1 MERHG
6 QPCAFAGAG
15 RRRGV
20 IRGGPPRTRHGFS
33 VRGRRGLPAR
43 CGLHR
48 REQWEH
54 VWDRQPEEDKTGTR
68 LDIPVPPKYAPADF
82 LRASYWSHRGKLD
95 VPKERFI
102 SYPDASPDSDA
113 TLLLGWAGW
122 DHKDQ
127 VQALVNVINDRTEQ
141 AGWDTP
147 RLMPLIAGIQELM
160 PWVHQWH
167 GQHDE
172 EWAVTRP
179 RSTRRTWKSS
189 AESTGSRR
197 RTLGPGA
204 GRRRHVAGR
213 RRPTEARV

>member
-1 MERHG
+1 M
-6 QPCAFAGAG
+6 
-15 RRRGV
+15 
-20 IRGGPPRTRHGFS
+20 
-33 VRGRRGLPAR
+33 
-43 CGLHR
+43 
-48 REQWEH
+48 
-54 VWDRQPEEDKTGTR
+54 
-68 LDIPVPPKYAPADF
+68 PPKYAPADF

-213 RRPTEARV
+213 RRPTEARVQVRTRQTPRLRIASGGGASFVCAQPWAANFMKAAQPSEATRRIGPALSLESRT